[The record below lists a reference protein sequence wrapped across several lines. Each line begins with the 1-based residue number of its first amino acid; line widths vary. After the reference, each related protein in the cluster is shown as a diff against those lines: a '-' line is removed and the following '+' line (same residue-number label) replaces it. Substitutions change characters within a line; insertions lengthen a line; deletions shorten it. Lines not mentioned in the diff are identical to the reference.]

1 MAEAIEAVDEPEE
14 EECPKCPPPGAPA
27 WMATFADMATL
38 LMAFFVLILSF
49 AEFNTPKFKQ
59 ISGSLQN
66 AFGVQRVVPVV
77 EQPKG
82 TTVISLEFSPS
93 PSPSVTNE
101 ITQETTELER
111 PELEIKTDDDEAP
124 EGADVGRDGT
134 TEGAGGQQDS
144 AAEGQSGAQSGAQAD
159 GQSDAQSAAQAEAM
173 DAADL
178 ARALDQ
184 AIQSGEVSVEMAG
197 ENVVINFPSE
207 NTEQKD
213 LPSLIEETLQALAEA
228 RQASGQ
234 AESEVLFGGLE
245 QQLAELA
252 AAARQPETSLG
263 QAELDR
269 LEQQQAEA
277 QARADRA
284 AVAKDLL
291 TVALRQELGE
301 GLVEVEQQDGKV
313 LVTVGAGG
321 AFSSGSADLTEAAR
335 DIMSRVAFAAMGDSS
350 TIVVAGHTD
359 NVPIRGG
366 VFRDNWDLAAARAAS
381 VVQSIEATGL
391 VQPSRMQAV
400 SYGETQPVDSN
411 ESDDGRERNRRIE
424 ISIEY

>member
-1 MAEAIEAVDEPEE
+1 MAEAIEAVEEPEE

-66 AFGVQRVVPVV
+66 AFGVQREIPVV

-82 TTVISLEFSPS
+82 TTVISMEFSPS

-101 ITQETTELER
+101 MTQDTTERER
-111 PELEIKTDDDEAP
+111 PELEIKTDEDAAP
-124 EGADVGRDGT
+124 EGGDQGQDGI
-134 TEGAGGQQDS
+134 TEGSGGEQDT
-144 AAEGQSGAQSGAQAD
+144 APDGQSGAQAD
-159 GQSDAQSAAQAEAM
+159 TMDGAELAQA
-173 DAADL
+173 L
-178 ARALDQ
+178 QQ
-184 AIQSGEVSVEMAG
+184 AVQSGEVSVEMAG

-207 NTEQKD
+207 DTDQKD
-213 LPSLIEETLQALAEA
+213 LPSLIEETLAALAEA
-228 RQASGQ
+228 RQASGK

-252 AAARQPETSLG
+252 AAARQPETSFG
-263 QAELDR
+263 QAELER
-269 LEQQQAEA
+269 LEQEIAEA
-277 QARADRA
+277 QESADKA
-284 AVAKDLL
+284 AIAKDLL

-301 GLVEVEQQDGKV
+301 GLVEVEQREDKV
-313 LVTVGAGG
+313 LITVGAGG
-321 AFSSGSADLTEAAR
+321 AFPSGSADLTAAAL
-335 DIMSRVAFAAMGDSS
+335 DIMSRIAFTSMGESS

-381 VVQSIEATGL
+381 VVQAIEATGL
-391 VQPSRMQAV
+391 VQPGRMQAV

-411 ESDDGRERNRRIE
+411 DTEAGRERNRRIE
-424 ISIEY
+424 ITIEY